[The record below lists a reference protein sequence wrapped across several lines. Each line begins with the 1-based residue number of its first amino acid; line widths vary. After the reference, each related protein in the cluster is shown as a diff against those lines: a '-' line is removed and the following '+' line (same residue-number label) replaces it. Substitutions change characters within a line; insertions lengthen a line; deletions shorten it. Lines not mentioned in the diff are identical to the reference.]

1 MQVTRMSP
9 KNLLWAVA
17 VLGSAASC
25 SSAPPRSPN
34 QAVAS
39 AMTLCDVLNQRQRF
53 HLSRVR
59 VEAIL
64 ASGYENTWLYH
75 PACHGEGLRTT
86 VEFPTSQE
94 AKLQGLSNLLDDT
107 LAKDRRAWV
116 VVEGVFHGPQV
127 AAVDPKL
134 PQALRDAL
142 EAQPIQVRYGHL
154 NAYETMLKVA
164 RIDKVLRVASETP
177 W

>member
-1 MQVTRMSP
+1 MHVTRTP
-9 KNLLWAVA
+9 RRHLLWAVA

-25 SSAPPRSPN
+25 SSAPPRSSS
-34 QAVAS
+34 QAVAP
-39 AMTLCDVLNQRQRF
+39 ALTLCDVLSQRQRF
-53 HLSRVR
+53 HLSQVR

-75 PACHGEGLRTT
+75 PACQGEGLRTA

-94 AKLQGLSNLLDDT
+94 GRLQGRSNLLDQA
-107 LAKDRRAWV
+107 LAKDRRAWI
-116 VVEGVFHGPQV
+116 VVEGVFHGPQL

-134 PQALRDAL
+134 PLAFRKAL
-142 EAQPIQVRYGHL
+142 EGQLVRYGHL
-154 NAYETMLKVA
+154 GAYETMVKIA
-164 RIDKVLRVASETP
+164 RIDKVLRVTSETP